1 MNNLVRSPE
10 EIGNIVRQ
18 ARKKLGI
25 SQSALGE
32 LAGLRQETVSLIESG
47 NAATRLDTILNLLA
61 VLDLEFRIS
70 QRTKGSEIDIGD
82 IF

>member
-70 QRTKGSEIDIGD
+70 QRTKGSEIDIED